1 MFSQYTINDK
11 WKKNMKYTLFRIC
24 LILLLSG
31 CVSAAQ
37 PEDSSSL
44 PESESSLSQAE
55 SESSSLPEISSQ
67 PEEFFLSSQS
77 ETSSYGQEVSEPGLA
92 SGSLQSQAGEAVSAA
107 DISAFEAKYYLPLGA
122 DAFDEQFYSENE
134 GVLLG
139 STIDES
145 KVVQSYELI
154 YDPTIETD
162 FDSLVTEFKH
172 GKSFSELIRPTVYY
186 YTLASGGNRD
196 AVPGTAILEKVNGH
210 FKVDSFVEA
219 DKGKVFC
226 ISNDQALYKEISD
239 QYDPEE
245 IEMKFITFYN
255 IGYGILISDG
265 QQESI
270 VFTDPNRHL
279 GVEANVLYSAD
290 QVMEKII
297 AAKDYIVRPPV
308 EMEVNSDGEINCIV
322 G

>member
-1 MFSQYTINDK
+1 MKNYILKITVTLLALSIIIFNAAVAVADNYKITLKDK
-11 WKKNMKYTLFRIC
+11 NL
-24 LILLLSG
+24 
-31 CVSAAQ
+31 
-37 PEDSSSL
+37 
-44 PESESSLSQAE
+44 
-55 SESSSLPEISSQ
+55 
-67 PEEFFLSSQS
+67 
-77 ETSSYGQEVSEPGLA
+77 QECFME
-92 SGSLQSQAGEAVSAA
+92 
-107 DISAFEAKYYLPLGA
+107 KYYTSDSTELL
-122 DAFDEQFYSENE
+122 DAQFYLKNE

-186 YTLASGGNRD
+186 YTLVSGGKRD
-196 AVPGTAILEKVNGH
+196 AIPGTAILEKVNGH
-210 FKVDSFVEA
+210 FKVDSVVEA
-219 DKGKVFC
+219 DKGKAFC
-226 ISNDQALYKEISD
+226 TSNDQALYKEISD